1 MTTEALVGLIF
12 LPLLGA
18 CATVLPGRLATR
30 AGVLAGL
37 LPLPWLLVVVTLAV
51 VQDPALFVELG
62 GFAAPLGIRLFADPL
77 AVLMLWMVAIIGG
90 LAAVHAWFDFP
101 PDSPAGQSFWPLWLL
116 LTSAMNALFLSAD
129 LFNLYVCL
137 ELVTLTAIPLIAL
150 AGSKT
155 SVRAAMRYL
164 LLALLA
170 SLLYL
175 LGIAL
180 LYNATGTL
188 DLYLIRTALTA
199 APPAAVVTALA
210 LISLGLLL
218 KGAVFPL
225 HVWLPQAHA
234 SAPGPVSAVLSALV
248 VKTAI
253 YLLYRLWLWS
263 VPAGTLAAEHA
274 LMLMALLGAGALLY
288 GGVLALLQERLKLV
302 IAYSTVAQLGYLL
315 LILPMAATAA
325 WPVAWQGG
333 LYQLLSHG
341 LAKAAMFLAAANILH
356 ALGSD
361 RLSHLR
367 RLDQRQPLSL
377 FTLAVAGVSLMGLP
391 PSGGFLAK
399 WLLLEAAWR
408 SGQWWLL
415 AVLIAGSLLAA
426 AYIFRILAASLGR
439 DDPTEAQPVAAS
451 RSIPVIQDAAALLLA
466 LLALGTG
473 FAAAP
478 ILQFIEAGAPAAWS
492 TP

>member
-1 MTTEALVGLIF
+1 MTDEALIALIF

-18 CATVLPGRLATR
+18 CATVLPGRFA
-30 AGVLAGL
+30 AWIGVAAGL
-37 LPLPWLLVVVTLAV
+37 LPLPALLIAVTLAV
-51 VQDPALFVELG
+51 WEQGPALLELG
-62 GFAAPLGIRLFADPL
+62 GWAAPLGIRLYADPL
-77 AVLMLWMVAIIGG
+77 AVVMLWMVAVIGG
-90 LAAVHAWFDFP
+90 LAAVHACFDFRP
-101 PDSPAGQSFWPLWLL
+101 GSPGGQLFWPLWLL
-116 LTSAMNALFLSAD
+116 MTSAMNALFLSAD

-137 ELVTLTAIPLIAL
+137 ELITLTAIPLIAL

-155 SVRAAMRYL
+155 AVRAALRYV

-175 LGIAL
+175 LGVAL

-188 DLYLIRTALTA
+188 DLYQMAGLLAA
-199 APPAAVVTALA
+199 APSPVVMTALA
-210 LISLGLLL
+210 LTTLGLLL

-248 VKTAI
+248 VKAAI
-253 YLLYRLWLWS
+253 YLIYRLWMWGAADA
-263 VPAGTLAAEHA
+263 VAAEQA
-274 LMLMALLGAGALLY
+274 LTLLGMLGAAALLY
-288 GGVLALLQERLKLV
+288 GGVLALQQERLKLV

-315 LILPMAATAA
+315 LILPMGSLT
-325 WPVAWQGG
+325 AWQGG
-333 LYQLLSHG
+333 SYQIISHG
-341 LAKAAMFLAAANILH
+341 LAKAALFLAAANILH

-361 RLSHLR
+361 RLSDLQ

-377 FTLAVAGVSLMGLP
+377 FALALAAVSIMGLP

-415 AVLIAGSLLAA
+415 AALLAGSLLAA
-426 AYIFRILAASLGR
+426 AYMFRILAAALRR
-439 DDPTEAQPVAAS
+439 DDPSEAEPLAKDLA
-451 RSIPVIQDAAALLLA
+451 RIPWLQSVSALLLA
-466 LLALGTG
+466 LLALAAG

-478 ILQFIEAGAPAAWS
+478 ILAFLDGGVASVWS
-492 TP
+492 RP

>member
-1 MTTEALVGLIF
+1 MTTNEALIGLIF

-18 CATVLPGRLATR
+18 CATVLPGRFSTHI
-30 AGVLAGL
+30 GIVAGL
-37 LPLPWLLVVVTLAV
+37 LPLPGLLVGLTVSVW
-51 VQDPALFVELG
+51 QQGPAFLELG
-62 GFAAPLGIRLFADPL
+62 GWAAPLGIRLFVDPL
-77 AVLMLWMVAIIGG
+77 AVLMLWMVAIVGG
-90 LAAVHAWFDFP
+90 LAAVHAWFDFRP
-101 PDSPAGQSFWPLWLL
+101 GSPAGQQFWPLWLL
-116 LTSAMNALFLSAD
+116 LTAAMNALFLSAD

-137 ELVTLTAIPLIAL
+137 ELITLTAIPLIAL

-155 SVRAAMRYL
+155 AVRAALRYL

-175 LGIAL
+175 LGVAL

-188 DLYLIRTALTA
+188 DLYQMADALAA
-199 APPAAVVTALA
+199 APPVVVMAALA
-210 LISLGLLL
+210 LTTLGLLI

-225 HVWLPQAHA
+225 HVWLPKAHA

-248 VKTAI
+248 VKSAI
-253 YLLYRLWLWS
+253 YLLYRLWMW
-263 VPAGTLAAEHA
+263 GAAEAFDAEQA
-274 LMLMALLGAGALLY
+274 LMLLAMLGAAALLY
-288 GGVLALLQERLKLV
+288 GGVLALRQERLKLV

-315 LILPMAATAA
+315 LILPMASVT
-325 WPVAWQGG
+325 AWQGAT
-333 LYQLLSHG
+333 YQILSHG

-361 RLSHLR
+361 RLRDLQG
-367 RLDQRQPLSL
+367 LDQRQPLSL
-377 FTLAVAGVSLMGLP
+377 FALALAGVSIMGLP

-408 SGQWWLL
+408 SEQWWLI

-426 AYIFRILAASLGR
+426 AYVFRILAAALRR
-439 DDPTEAQPVAAS
+439 DDPTEAQPVTRPVA
-451 RSIPVIQDAAALLLA
+451 SIPSLQTASALLLA
-466 LLALGTG
+466 LLALLAG

-478 ILQFIEAGAPAAWS
+478 ILAFIETGVPGAWS
-492 TP
+492 RS